1 MASRQQP
8 LSLEKVLCCSQTM
21 STTAAST
28 SPTDV
33 GQALINALNNP
44 TGNLTRSLLLADEDG
59 NITGKKGPR
68 FILQSYGY
76 LGTRYSPFL
85 VALLQLTSC
94 CQI

>member
-1 MASRQQP
+1 
-8 LSLEKVLCCSQTM
+8 M
-21 STTAAST
+21 STTTTST

-33 GQALINALNNP
+33 GQALINVLNNP

-59 NITGKKGPR
+59 NITGKKGSR

-76 LGTRYSPFL
+76 LGTCYLSFL
-85 VALLQLTSC
+85 VALLQLNSC